1 MSEILGYFFNP
12 EASMNGLLIEKNK
25 TKWKDGLKY
34 LIMTI
39 ILLGFLTMAVYRI
52 SGIPIIDIVGSSL
65 EGRIRDIVGNDFNEG
80 FTWIILVFTSIVQTL
95 IIVVVRIL
103 VWSGI
108 LYLASSIQQKR
119 IALYEVSL
127 ISMFSIVV
135 WIASQIFGVIVIL
148 AISIIPIEIINQI
161 LAGLSTLLSY
171 WHLVL
176 LAIGFTIATK
186 STFLKGGLVVLMI
199 QGGFWILGSMMPILY
214 VLLG

>member
-1 MSEILGYFFNP
+1 
-12 EASMNGLLIEKNK
+12 MNIANATAKRISQLLIEKNK
-25 TKWKDGLKY
+25 TKWKDGLRY

-65 EGRIRDIVGNDFNEG
+65 EGRIRGIVGNDFNEG

-103 VWSGI
+103 AWSGI

-186 STFLKGGLVVLMI
+186 STFLKGGVVVLMI
-199 QGGFWILGSMMPILY
+199 QGGFWILGSMIPILH